1 MRKIIWDDMGP
12 DISVLNLRFLTNIRC
27 FGTNHNSGSQVV
39 FAVHGIYVRNLTY
52 EFIDLRYLTRRF
64 VGGGG
69 YVCVRTAGAT
79 ILAYIIVAASSIKML
94 LVGAFQPAPH
104 RPTNF

>member
-64 VGGGG
+64 VGGV